1 MQEIPN
7 WIIKVI
13 DMEKIRCKNC
23 DKQFSADN
31 LMSISIQESSKP
43 PHKDYLCIGLYCN
56 KCKELMIF
64 ELKEIS
70 LVEFAFEILDQETSD
85 KIQKKSKNNIPAF
98 KDSDRVSEKKRAT
111 RKKRIKKSS
120 ITKREI
126 TEVRKFLRQD
136 GLTHEE
142 FLVALGM
149 LPEEISKYNYKK
161 KRN

>member
-43 PHKDYLCIGLYCN
+43 PHKDYLCIGLYCG